1 MVLYISRK
9 PLQLNKEIISMD
21 TRLSKVKDYKINM
34 QKSTVFFSYIA
45 TTGISERELGEKS
58 LLQLHK

>member
-9 PLQLNKEIISMD
+9 PLQLNQEIISMD

-45 TTGISERELGEKS
+45 TMRISERELGE
-58 LLQLHK
+58 